1 MRTAATLAT
10 AIVVLASLPAA
21 AEDDDNIITSA
32 ATRLFG
38 GFSTST
44 TVSGESSAVTQ
55 AISLI
60 ERGRGAEADQIAAG
74 LRDSAARKTIEWM
87 RLRRDTSGLTFER
100 YANFVRENPYWPGA
114 RLIRK
119 RAEGALWEDKA
130 SSATVRAFFANS
142 RPTSGKGK
150 LALAR
155 VYLEAGDQASA
166 AALVRDAWRSEP
178 FSKDGEDEVLR
189 VFGPLLGRADHKAR
203 ADMFLYSEKAED
215 FDDALRNAARVGP
228 DMVAVAR
235 ARIAAI
241 KKDGALAKLLDAV
254 PASARGEPNY
264 IYARSQFYRRQDKG
278 KLAAEW
284 VFRAPSDARAL
295 VDTDQWWIERRLLVR
310 RLIEEGAPRDAYRM
324 AAGAAVPEKENY
336 KIEREFMAGWVALRF
351 LNDAG
356 TARGHF
362 SRILQLTNNP
372 TSQARG
378 YYWLGRAA
386 EAAGDRGGARAAFE
400 KGARVVSA
408 YYGQLSRAKLGLADL
423 PIPPLPQPSPQGR
436 AAFQASDIGRSLR
449 LLYDINRADLTVP
462 MYAELGETMRD
473 ADQLAA
479 LAEFT
484 AQRKDARAMLLVGRD
499 ALNRGLPFEAAA
511 FPALGLPAFPSG
523 GPAADT
529 PTVYAIARQESA
541 FNPRTVSSANALGY
555 MQVTPEAGRYVAKKF
570 GLPFDEKRLLSDPVY
585 NMQMGA
591 LEIGDLIQD
600 YDNNMILAFAGYNAG
615 RGRVRDWVGRFGDPR
630 DPKVDPVDWVEMIPF
645 FETRNYV
652 QRVLENLQV
661 YRVRFSGRS
670 ALKIE
675 ADLRTGR

>member
-10 AIVVLASLPAA
+10 AAIVAFASVPAVAGDDELVVTNA
-21 AEDDDNIITSA
+21 AS
-32 ATRLFG
+32 RLFG
-38 GFSTST
+38 GLGSP
-44 TVSGESSAVTQ
+44 TVSNEASAAAQ

-60 ERGRGAEADQIAAG
+60 ERGRGAESDQIAAG
-74 LRDSAARKTIEWM
+74 LRDPAARKTVEWM
-87 RLRRDTSGLTFER
+87 RLRRDTTGVGFDR
-100 YANFVRENPYWPGA
+100 FAAFVRENPYWPGA

-119 RAEGALWEDKA
+119 RAEGALWEDRA
-130 SSATVRAFFANS
+130 PSATIRAFFANS

-155 VYLEAGDQASA
+155 TFLEAGDRANAQ
-166 AALVRDAWRSEP
+166 ALVRDAWRTEP
-178 FSKDGEDEVLR
+178 FSRDGEDDVLQM
-189 VFGPLLGRADHKAR
+189 FGPLLGRADHKAR
-203 ADMFLYSEKAED
+203 TDMFLYAED
-215 FDDALRNAARVGP
+215 AEDAMRNAARVGP

-241 KKDGALAKLLDAV
+241 RKDKALAKLLEAV
-254 PASARGEPNY
+254 PPAARSEPNY
-264 IYARSQFYRRQDKG
+264 IYARSQFYRRDENG

-284 VFRAPSDARAL
+284 VFRAPNDARAL

-310 RLIEEGAPRDAYRM
+310 RLIEEGDPRAAYRM
-324 AAGAAVPEKENY
+324 AAGAAVPDKENY

-351 LNDAG
+351 LRDPG
-356 TARGHF
+356 TARSHF
-362 SRILQLTNNP
+362 SRIMQITGNP

-378 YYWLGRAA
+378 HYWLGRAA
-386 EAAGDRGGARAAFE
+386 EAAGDRAGARAAYE
-400 KGARVVSA
+400 RGAHVVSA
-408 YYGQLSRAKLGLADL
+408 YYGQLSRAKLGLTDL
-423 PIPPLPQPSPQGR
+423 PIPGLPQPSPQGR
-436 AAFQASDIGRSLR
+436 AAFQASDLGRSLR
-449 LLYDINRADLTVP
+449 LLYDINRTDLTVP

-473 ADQLAA
+473 PDQLAA
-479 LAEFT
+479 LAELA
-484 AQRKDARAMLLVGRD
+484 AQRKDARAMLLVGRG
-499 ALNRGLPFEAAA
+499 AVNQGLPFEAAA
-511 FPALGLPAFPSG
+511 FPAIGLPAFPPV
-523 GPAADT
+523 GPSAEI
-529 PTVYAIARQESA
+529 PVVYAIARQESA

-555 MQVTPEAGRYVAKKF
+555 MQVTPEAGRYVTRKF

-585 NMQMGA
+585 NMQVGA
-591 LEIGDLIQD
+591 AEIGDLVQD

>member
-1 MRTAATLAT
+1 MRTAATLAL
-10 AIVVLASLPAA
+10 AIVALACLPAA
-21 AEDDDNIITSA
+21 AEDDDNIITGVAS
-32 ATRLFG
+32 RLFG
-38 GFSTST
+38 GFSAAAAS
-44 TVSGESSAVTQ
+44 SEASAVAQ
-55 AISLI
+55 AIALI
-60 ERGRGAEADQIAAG
+60 ERGRGAEADQIAAS

-87 RLRRDTSGLTFER
+87 RLRRDTSGVGFER
-100 YANFVRENPYWPGA
+100 YAAFVRENPYWPGA

-130 SSATVRAFFANS
+130 SSTTVRAFFANS

-155 VYLEAGDQASA
+155 VHLEAGDQASA
-166 AALVRDAWRSEP
+166 AALVRDAWRNEP
-178 FSKDGEDEVLR
+178 FSRDGEEDILR

-203 ADMFLYSEKAED
+203 ADMFLYTEKAEN
-215 FDDALRNAARVGP
+215 FGDALRNAARVGP
-228 DMVAVAR
+228 DMVAVAK

-241 KKDGALAKLLDAV
+241 KKDAALAKLLDAV
-254 PASARGEPNY
+254 PASARGEPSY

-295 VDTDQWWIERRLLVR
+295 VDTDQWWVERRMLVR

-351 LNDAG
+351 LNDPA
-356 TARGHF
+356 TARNHF
-362 SRILQLTNNP
+362 SRILQLTSNP

-378 YYWLGRAA
+378 HYWLGRAA
-386 EAAGDRGGARAAFE
+386 EAAGDRNGARAAFE

-408 YYGQLSRAKLGLADL
+408 YYGQLSRAKLGLSDL
-423 PIPPLPQPSPQGR
+423 PIPALPQPSAQGR
-436 AAFQASDIGRSLR
+436 AAFQASDLGRSLR

-462 MYAELGETMRD
+462 MYAELGETMREP
-473 ADQLAA
+473 DQLAA
-479 LAEFT
+479 LAELT
-484 AQRKDARAMLLVGRD
+484 VQRKDARAMLLVGRGG
-499 ALNRGLPFEAAA
+499 LNQGLPFEAAA
-511 FPALGLPAFPSG
+511 FPALGLPSFPSG
-523 GPAADT
+523 GPAADI
-529 PTVYAIARQESA
+529 PVVYAVARQESA
-541 FNPRTVSSANALGY
+541 FNPHTVSSAKALGY
-555 MQVTPEAGRYVAKKF
+555 MQVTAEAGRYVAKKF

-675 ADLRTGR
+675 ADLRSGR